1 MSFCQDC
8 VFCGKVSERQQAAC
22 GRCADPVEA
31 LKASVAAEFT
41 AACDKKMTREDVLQ
55 MSLQLRELRR
65 QRDAQRELLDTV
77 QRVISGILK
86 GEQDNAET
94 V

>member
-41 AACDKKMTREDVLQ
+41 AACDKKKTRGDVLK
-55 MSLQLRELRR
+55 LARAHERLLR
-65 QRDAQRELLDTV
+65 QRDSERELLDVV
-77 QRVISGILK
+77 QRVIRYIE

>member
-41 AACDKKMTREDVLQ
+41 AACDKKMTRGDVL
-55 MSLQLRELRR
+55 ELARAHERLLR
-65 QRDAQRELLDTV
+65 QRDSQRELLDV
-77 QRVISGILK
+77 VRRVISGILK

>member
-41 AACDKKMTREDVLQ
+41 AVCEKKMTREDVL
-55 MSLQLRELRR
+55 ELARAHERLLR
-65 QRDAQRELLDTV
+65 QRDSQRELLDVV
-77 QRVISGILK
+77 QRVIAGALK
-86 GEQDNAET
+86 EAT
-94 V
+94 VDATEV

>member
-31 LKASVAAEFT
+31 LKASVAADYT
-41 AACDKKMTREDVLQ
+41 AACEKKMTREDVL
-55 MSLQLRELRR
+55 ELARAHERLLR
-65 QRDAQRELLDTV
+65 QRDSQRELLDVV
-77 QRVISGILK
+77 QRVIAGALK
-86 GEQDNAET
+86 EAT
-94 V
+94 VDATEV

>member
-31 LKASVAAEFT
+31 LKASVAAEF
-41 AACDKKMTREDVLQ
+41 AASCDKKMTREDVLR
-55 MSLQLRELRR
+55 MSRQLRELRQ
-65 QRDAQRELLDTV
+65 QRDAQRELLDTL
-77 QRVISGILK
+77 QKVIAGMLK
-86 GEQDNAET
+86 EERS
-94 V
+94 